1 MKEKIKENIQKK
13 ITVSPKKRKNFYFGS
28 FDKKNDIKV
37 KVPIYKDSEIKNII
51 QNKIYDDNDIDTD
64 EWQLKN
70 ALNKKKPRGS
80 SESIHGKQKN
90 R

>member
-1 MKEKIKENIQKK
+1 LEIL
-13 ITVSPKKRKNFYFGS
+13 T
-28 FDKKNDIKV
+28 KNDIKV

-64 EWQLKN
+64 EEQLKN
-70 ALNKKKPRGS
+70 DLNKKKPRGS
-80 SESIHGKQKN
+80 SESIHGKQKS

>member
-1 MKEKIKENIQKK
+1 M
-13 ITVSPKKRKNFYFGS
+13 
-28 FDKKNDIKV
+28 

-80 SESIHGKQKN
+80 SESIHSNQK
-90 R
+90 RR